1 MPSQKPQ
8 QITPIAQL
16 LTLLPQLEIFRAT
29 SATPHARI
37 PQSPAR
43 PWSLPIGA
51 PEFGDWLLTTAQKEL
66 NLFPSVSQIRQ
77 ALRSLAATANFG
89 NHPTRPTP
97 LRFLK
102 TETALSIDLGDRTNI
117 ITINPTGWTITP
129 DLQTAWLSP
138 RTQLPLPTPEAT
150 EISLA
155 VMLANAL
162 DLNRADSAKLS
173 TWITNACTP
182 SIFPQQPLVLTGP
195 ARHQAAQLLRDL
207 IDPSA
212 TPFQKASRS
221 HIKSETEGLHLL
233 VFPEVTRLTDRLRR
247 LTQPV
252 IYTNE
257 VPIKKAENPLT
268 IQIGECQGPLISQLL
283 GALCNCISQQLANLQ
298 PQIQQESEIKQ
309 AVRTNWNW
317 LLRPKQQDTDTTRN
331 SVLREVLHQP
341 VPICLHS
348 SFPFAILP
356 PSTAWRLQL

>member
-1 MPSQKPQ
+1 MPTQQPQ
-8 QITPIAQL
+8 PITPISQL
-16 LTLLPQLEIFRAT
+16 LTLLPQLEIFRAP

-37 PQSPAR
+37 PQGPAR

-51 PEFGDWLLTTAQKEL
+51 PEFGDWLLLTAQKEL
-66 NLFPSVSQIRQ
+66 TLFPSVSQIRQ

-102 TETALSIDLGDRTNI
+102 TEAALSIDLGDRANI
-117 ITINPTGWTITP
+117 ITINAAGWSITQ

-150 EISLA
+150 ETSLA
-155 VMLANAL
+155 AMLANAL

-173 TWITNACTP
+173 HWIANACSP
-182 SIFPQQPLVLTGP
+182 SLFPQQPLVLTGP

-212 TPFQKASRS
+212 TPFQKAARS

-233 VFPEVTRLTDRLRR
+233 VFPEVTRLTDKLRR

-257 VPIKKAENPLT
+257 VPIKKAEQPLT
-268 IQIGECQGPLISQLL
+268 IQIGECQRPLISQLL
-283 GALCNCISQQLANLQ
+283 GALCNCISQQLANLLPKLQQ
-298 PQIQQESEIKQ
+298 PAEQLTQT
-309 AVRTNWNW
+309 VRTNWNW
-317 LLRPKQQDTDTTRN
+317 LLQPKQQDTDTKQYR
-331 SVLREVLHQP
+331 VLREVLHQP

-348 SFPFAILP
+348 LFPTP
-356 PSTAWRLQL
+356 PPMQSYG